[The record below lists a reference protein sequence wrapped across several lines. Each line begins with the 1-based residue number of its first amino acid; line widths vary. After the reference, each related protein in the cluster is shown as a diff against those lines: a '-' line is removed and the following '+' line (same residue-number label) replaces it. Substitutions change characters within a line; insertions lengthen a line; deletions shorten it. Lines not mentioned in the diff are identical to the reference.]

1 MRGEKMVDAKLDE
14 KIKEAIYTLDAEK
27 VLETAK
33 KLIEDGANPIDL
45 VNAFAKALKEIGDR
59 YECGELFLVELVAA
73 GESARRAL
81 SEVVEP
87 KLKQLGVKRETIGR
101 VVLGTVE
108 GDIHDIGK
116 NIVAALLSSAGFE
129 VIDLGKDVPTE
140 KFVEAVKEQ
149 KPDIIGLSALMT
161 VTMIKQREVV
171 EALKKEG
178 VRDKVKVIIGG
189 APTSAEWAEEIG
201 ADAYGADAINAVK
214 VCKSLVGKP

>member
-1 MRGEKMVDAKLDE
+1 MRGEKMVDVKLDE

-171 EALKKEG
+171 EALRKEG

>member
-1 MRGEKMVDAKLDE
+1 MVDVKLDE

-171 EALKKEG
+171 EALRKEG